1 MLALLGG
8 RNERRARAVCANVD
22 TGGDL
27 STIDLLELVDGRKCL
42 GKLYSVRKEVWGDDD
57 VEDVGEGGPS
67 AEGNKRG
74 GCIR

>member
-1 MLALLGG
+1 MLALLSGQ
-8 RNERRARAVCANVD
+8 NKWRARVVCANVD

-27 STIDLLELVDGRKCL
+27 LTIDLLKLVDGRKCL

-57 VEDVGEGGPS
+57 VEDIGEGGPS